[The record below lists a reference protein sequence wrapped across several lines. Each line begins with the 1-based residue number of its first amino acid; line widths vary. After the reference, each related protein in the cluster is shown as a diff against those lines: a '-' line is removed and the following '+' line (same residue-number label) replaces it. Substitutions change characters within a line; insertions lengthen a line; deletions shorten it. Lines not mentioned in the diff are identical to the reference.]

1 MRRHTSRL
9 DASRRRSDL
18 KLPKRHLE
26 CKTCGRA
33 FCPEFKGVK
42 HCQSCR
48 QDTATGL
55 RRHLPGLIVDQKGI
69 CPLCHCSLPEEI
81 SAHIH
86 VDHRWPVKFGGTDD
100 YENLQAVHTPCN
112 KKKNATIELEGYKV
126 VKDILRDVVDAS
138 RVSKKGG
145 RNSFSITLD
154 DDQKKLICRLWV
166 KRNQVHLGV
175 LDENKKETKNRIG
188 SFDDIYAFAKEI
200 KSTTQRYLADK
211 Q

>member
-1 MRRHTSRL
+1 M
-9 DASRRRSDL
+9 
-18 KLPKRHLE
+18 
-26 CKTCGRA
+26 
-33 FCPEFKGVK
+33 
-42 HCQSCR
+42 
-48 QDTATGL
+48 
-55 RRHLPGLIVDQKGI
+55 
-69 CPLCHCSLPEEI
+69 
-81 SAHIH
+81 
-86 VDHRWPVKFGGTDD
+86 KFGGTDD